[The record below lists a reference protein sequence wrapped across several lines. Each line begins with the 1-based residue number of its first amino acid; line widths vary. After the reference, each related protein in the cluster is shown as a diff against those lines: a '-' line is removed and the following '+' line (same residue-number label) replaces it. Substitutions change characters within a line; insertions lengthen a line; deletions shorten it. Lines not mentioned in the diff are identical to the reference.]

1 MTWSKKPRVVVDTNV
16 FVSAV
21 LFGGIPAKVLEIIK
35 QKKAV
40 LVVSPEIEVEIISKL
55 EAFSVPQQLIEDV
68 RFVLE
73 EEVIKT
79 VPKRKIKV
87 CRDPEDNMFLEAAAE
102 SLANFLVT
110 GDKDLLTLKTFKTT
124 LILPPRLFLEFLS

>member
-1 MTWSKKPRVVVDTNV
+1 MIWSKKPRVVMDTNV

-21 LFGGIPAKVLEIIK
+21 LFGGIPAKALEIIK

-55 EAFSVPQQLIEDV
+55 EAFSAPQQLIEDV
-68 RFVLE
+68 RLVLE

-87 CRDPEDNMFLEAAAE
+87 CRDQQDNMFLEATVE
-102 SLANFLVT
+102 SLADFLVT
-110 GDKDLLTLKTFKTT
+110 GDKDLLTLKTFETT
-124 LILPPRLFLEFLS
+124 LILPPRLFLKSVE

>member
-1 MTWSKKPRVVVDTNV
+1 VDTNV
-16 FVSAV
+16 FISAV
-21 LFGGIPAKVLEIIK
+21 LFGGLPAKALEIIK

-55 EAFSVPQQLIEDV
+55 AAFSVPPQLIEDV

-73 EEVIKT
+73 EETIKT

-87 CRDPEDNMFLEAAAE
+87 CRDPRDNMFLEAAAE
-102 SLANFLVT
+102 SSAEFLVT
-110 GDKDLLTLKTFKTT
+110 GDKDLLILKTFETT
-124 LILPPRLFLEFLS
+124 LILPPRLFLESLVFKI